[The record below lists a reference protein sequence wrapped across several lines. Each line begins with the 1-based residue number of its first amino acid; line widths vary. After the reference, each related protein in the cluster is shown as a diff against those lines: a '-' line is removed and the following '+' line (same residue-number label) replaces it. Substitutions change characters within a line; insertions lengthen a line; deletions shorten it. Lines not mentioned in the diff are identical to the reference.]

1 MFCVRYDWSGS
12 PFLAYRK
19 VPLRGIHRQEF
30 PGKILGREQAEPM
43 SLHIIYRNTKIA
55 IRKIGRMYDIIII
68 KGNFAKEGDSC
79 ESNSELWSISEGLL

>member
-1 MFCVRYDWSGS
+1 M
-12 PFLAYRK
+12 
-19 VPLRGIHRQEF
+19 
-30 PGKILGREQAEPM
+30 
-43 SLHIIYRNTKIA
+43 HIIYRNTKIA